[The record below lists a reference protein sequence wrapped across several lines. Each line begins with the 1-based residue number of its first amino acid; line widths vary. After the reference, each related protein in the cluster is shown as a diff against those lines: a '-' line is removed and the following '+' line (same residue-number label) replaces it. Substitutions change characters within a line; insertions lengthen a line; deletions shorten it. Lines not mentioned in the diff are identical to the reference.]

1 MWTQKRS
8 KTSSSTSTVVPVSP
22 QFPGNG
28 HTLVEEHNGTNKTS
42 KVPNS
47 NPVKGSFKF
56 GNVKGAQPL
65 ATSPSAYREFNEW
78 LRLYTGGT
86 GGHGGDGGRI
96 AGDGGVGGGPQFKM
110 KSSSGNWEFKDIEGG
125 IGGNGGKGSEK
136 SGNAGM
142 GEGPVF
148 E

>member
-8 KTSSSTSTVVPVSP
+8 KTSSSTSTVVQVSP

-56 GNVKGAQPL
+56 NNVK
-65 ATSPSAYREFNEW
+65 
-78 LRLYTGGT
+78 GGT
-86 GGHGGDGGRI
+86 GGHGGDGRI

-110 KSSSGNWEFKDIEGG
+110 KSSSGNWEFKDVEGG